1 MDVKGFLTELKQQRW
16 YGDQIVYTCH
26 LPARV
31 AEYAVPLTAL
41 ADELTAA
48 LRSQGIERLYSH
60 QVEALDR
67 LGEGE
72 NVVIVTGTASGKTL
86 CYNLP
91 VVNHLLATDNTARAL
106 YLYPT
111 KALAEDQLSA
121 LRRLRDSHPA
131 IKEALWPARY
141 DGDTPKHHR
150 SRIRKD
156 ATVILSNPD
165 MMHTA
170 VLPYHGKWASFLSDL
185 KYVVIDELHTY
196 RGIFGSHMAIVI
208 RRLRRLC
215 HHYGSAPQFIT
226 CSATIANPDELATTL
241 TGLPFHRVDH
251 DGSARGEKTI
261 VFWNPSP
268 VRDDTMLR
276 KSANVE
282 AERLLVDLL
291 KRNSQTIVFAK
302 ARVVAELIYKYA
314 RERLQRRHPE
324 LADRLRAYRGG
335 YLPQQRREIE
345 QALFSGELL
354 GCVSTNALELGID
367 VGSLDAAV
375 LVGFPGTICSTWQQ
389 MGRSGRSNQSS
400 LAIML
405 AYNDPIDQYLMRH
418 PDYFLEASAE
428 HGVADPRNIYILAAQ
443 LACAVFELPLSDEDH
458 SYFGDAIP
466 AVMKILAEDQKVIQ
480 IGHQWHWNCDQYPAA
495 STNLRTISDDTFTIV
510 CNEHGKQRVIGNVD
524 SISAPELVYPQA
536 IYLHDGQS
544 YQVRSLDLEGKIA
557 TVVPAEVDY
566 YTQPV
571 LSDQCCVVATHH
583 EKSYRDARV
592 CFGRLNVTWQTVAF
606 KKIRFHSM
614 EVIGQAA
621 LDLPPQTLQT
631 TGLWMVPPND
641 LLESLHHNGHKPI
654 EAMVAVRNLMLILLP
669 VLSMCDRRDI
679 SGQVNSSNLGVAAM
693 FVYDRYPGGL
703 GFSQKGFEMIEQ
715 LMHMCYQLLD
725 DCPCNDG
732 CPSCVGLVNLRPPLH
747 QDPDLA
753 SGYTIPCK
761 SAATWLLQQW
771 VGAATVEV

>member
-1 MDVKGFLTELKQQRW
+1 MDVKGFLTELQAQRW
-16 YGDQIVYTCH
+16 YGDQIVH
-26 LPARV
+26 ARHVPARA
-31 AEYAVPLTAL
+31 AEYAIPTVAL
-41 ADELTAA
+41 ADELAMA
-48 LRSQGIERLYSH
+48 LRGQGIERLYSH
-60 QVEALDR
+60 QVEAIDHLND
-67 LGEGE
+67 GQ

-91 VVNHLLATDNTARAL
+91 VVNHLLATDSSSRAL

-111 KALAEDQLSA
+111 KALAEDQLGA
-121 LRRLRDSHPA
+121 LQRIVDSHPA
-131 IKEALWPARY
+131 IKAVLRPARY

-150 SRIRKD
+150 SKIRKD

-165 MMHTA
+165 MLHTA
-170 VLPYHGKWASFLSDL
+170 ILPYHGKWAAFLSDL
-185 KYVVIDELHTY
+185 KYIVIDELHTY
-196 RGIFGSHMAIVI
+196 RGIFGSHMAVVM

-215 HHYGSAPQFIT
+215 NHYGSAPQFIA
-226 CSATIANPDELATTL
+226 CSATIANPDELATSL
-241 TGLPFHRVDH
+241 TGLPFQCVDH
-251 DGSARGEKTI
+251 DGSARGEKTV

-268 VRDDTMLR
+268 TRDDSMLR

-282 AERLLVDLL
+282 AEQLLVNLL
-291 KRNSQTIVFAK
+291 KRKAQTIVFAK

-314 RERLQRRHPE
+314 RERLQRRHPD

-335 YLPQQRREIE
+335 YLPQERREIE
-345 QALFSGELL
+345 QKLFSGELL

-367 VGSLDAAV
+367 VGSLDAAL

-389 MGRSGRSNQSS
+389 VGRSGRSNQSS

-418 PDYFLEASAE
+418 PDYFFNASAE
-428 HGVADPRNIYILAAQ
+428 HGVADPLNVYILAAQ
-443 LACAVFELPLSDEDH
+443 LACAVFELPLSDKDRC
-458 SYFGDAIP
+458 YFGDAIP
-466 AVMKILAEDQKVIQ
+466 AVMKILAEDEKVIQ

-510 CNEHGKQRVIGNVD
+510 CDEDGQQRVIGYVD

-544 YQVRSLDLEGKIA
+544 YQVRSLDQVGKIA
-557 TVVPAEVDY
+557 SVKPAEVDY

-571 LSDQCCVVATHH
+571 LSDQCRIVETHH
-583 EKSYRDARV
+583 EKKCGDAQI
-592 CFGRLNVTWQTVAF
+592 CFGRLDVTWQTVAF
-606 KKIRFHSM
+606 KKIRFHTM
-614 EVIGQAA
+614 EVIGQTA

-631 TGLWMVPPND
+631 TGLWVIPPND
-641 LLESLHHNGHKPI
+641 LLESLHQNGHRPV
-654 EAMVAVRNLMLILLP
+654 EAMVAVRNLMLVLLP
-669 VLSMCDRRDI
+669 VLSMCDRKDI
-679 SGQVNSSNLGVAAM
+679 SGQVNSSNLGIAAM

-715 LMHMCYQLLD
+715 LMQMCHQLLN
-725 DCPCNDG
+725 DCPCSDG
-732 CPSCVGLVNLRPPLH
+732 CPSCVGLANLRPPLH

-753 SGYTIPCK
+753 SGYAIPCK
-761 SAATWLLQQW
+761 SAAASLLQQW
-771 VGAATVEV
+771 MESRGV